1 MKEFTKLIDAV
12 AEASLI
18 TDEWVILPDKD
29 HIGKKDAL
37 ERALEIDKGNEE
49 EGMAGRF
56 VYLCSAVHCCS
67 ECTRSFWSH
76 GWCQSVNIQ
85 C

>member
-1 MKEFTKLIDAV
+1 MKEFTKLMDAL

-18 TDEWVILPDKD
+18 TDEWVILPDND

-56 VYLCSAVHCCS
+56 IYLCSIEGAIGITTGK
-67 ECTRSFWSH
+67 EYQAQWMM
-76 GWCQSVNIQ
+76 IPLL
-85 C
+85 

>member
-1 MKEFTKLIDAV
+1 MKEFTKLMDAV

-18 TDEWVILPDKD
+18 TDEWVILPDND

-56 VYLCSAVHCCS
+56 IYLCSTEGAIGITTGK
-67 ECTRSFWSH
+67 EYQAQWMM
-76 GWCQSVNIQ
+76 IPLL
-85 C
+85 